1 MTVTPTSPVVCPV
14 ALELSRS
21 TWLVGVLP
29 PDRSKVKSF
38 AVRGGDAQS
47 LLERLRAI
55 ADQLAVALGR
65 GIELK
70 VGFEAGFDGFWLAR
84 FLLQHGIDTVVLDSS
99 SFLVSRRGRRVKT
112 DRIDVEAIAYILR
125 AHLAGDPTVC
135 RLVRI
140 PTPEEED
147 AKRLSRERTRLASE
161 KTRHVNRIR
170 GLLALHGIRDIRG
183 LCRGKWRAQVDA
195 LTTGDG
201 RPLGRFV
208 RAEIAREFERLHLV
222 LSQMKQLEAERHAIL
237 QTPDSP
243 FPETHKVHT
252 LKQLAGIGELSA
264 TLLVAEV
271 FHRQFANRRHLA
283 SYLGLAPSPYA
294 SGASHRDQGIS
305 KAGNKPARVLLVEIA
320 WIWLRHQPAS
330 ALANWY
336 RHSFADRGARG
347 RKVGIVAL
355 ARKLVIALWHFV
367 EHGVIPDGAI
377 LNQH

>member
-1 MTVTPTSPVVCPV
+1 MSVTLTSPVVCPV

-29 PDRSKVKSF
+29 PNGARVRSF
-38 AVRGGDAQS
+38 AVRGGNAEG

-55 ADQLAVALGR
+55 ADRLAVELGR
-65 GIELK
+65 DVELK

-84 FLLQHGIDTVVLDSS
+84 FLLQRGVDTLVLDSS

-170 GLLALHGIRDIRG
+170 GLLALHGIRDVKG
-183 LCRGKWRAQVDA
+183 LWGGEWRAQLDA

-201 RPLGRFV
+201 RSLGRFL

-237 QTPDSP
+237 ETPDSP
-243 FPETHKVHT
+243 FPEAHKVHT

-271 FHRQFANRRHLA
+271 SIASLPTGDISPPISDWRRARMPAATAIAIRASARLATNRRGFCWSRSRGSGFDINRQA
-283 SYLGLAPSPYA
+283 RSPT
-294 SGASHRDQGIS
+294 
-305 KAGNKPARVLLVEIA
+305 
-320 WIWLRHQPAS
+320 
-330 ALANWY
+330 
-336 RHSFADRGARG
+336 
-347 RKVGIVAL
+347 GIVTASPTEAPAA
-355 ARKLVIALWHFV
+355 ARS
-367 EHGVIPDGAI
+367 GSSP
-377 LNQH
+377 

>member
-1 MTVTPTSPVVCPV
+1 
-14 ALELSRS
+14 
-21 TWLVGVLP
+21 
-29 PDRSKVKSF
+29 
-38 AVRGGDAQS
+38 
-47 LLERLRAI
+47 
-55 ADQLAVALGR
+55 
-65 GIELK
+65 
-70 VGFEAGFDGFWLAR
+70 
-84 FLLQHGIDTVVLDSS
+84 
-99 SFLVSRRGRRVKT
+99 
-112 DRIDVEAIAYILR
+112 
-125 AHLAGDPTVC
+125 
-135 RLVRI
+135 
-140 PTPEEED
+140 
-147 AKRLSRERTRLASE
+147 
-161 KTRHVNRIR
+161 
-170 GLLALHGIRDIRG
+170 
-183 LCRGKWRAQVDA
+183 
-195 LTTGDG
+195 
-201 RPLGRFV
+201 
-208 RAEIAREFERLHLV
+208 
-222 LSQMKQLEAERHAIL
+222 MKQLEAERHAIL
-237 QTPDSP
+237 KTPDSP

-336 RHSFADRGARG
+336 RHCFADRGARG